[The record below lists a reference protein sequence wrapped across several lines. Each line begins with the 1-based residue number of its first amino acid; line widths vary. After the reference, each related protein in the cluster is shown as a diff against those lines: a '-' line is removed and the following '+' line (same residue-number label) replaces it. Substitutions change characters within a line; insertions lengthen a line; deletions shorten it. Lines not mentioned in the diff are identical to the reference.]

1 MGISKTELLDLNSFY
16 FQEECLDFK
25 HCMYGKLQL
34 RIEMKQVM
42 STYDEIEDELLEQ
55 LTVWEL
61 RKLTCTIFPQILQ
74 KKQKS
79 LHAVTRIRT
88 WVTAATTQGP
98 NH

>member
-16 FQEECLDFK
+16 FQEECLDFE

-74 KKQKS
+74 RKKKS
-79 LHAVTRIRT
+79 DKFSWIY
-88 WVTAATTQGP
+88 
-98 NH
+98 